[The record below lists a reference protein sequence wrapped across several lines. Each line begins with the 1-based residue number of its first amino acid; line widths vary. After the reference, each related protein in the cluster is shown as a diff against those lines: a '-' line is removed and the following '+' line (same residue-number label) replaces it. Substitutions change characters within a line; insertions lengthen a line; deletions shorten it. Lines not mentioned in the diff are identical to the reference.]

1 MIDLEQHPYKHY
13 LNSLVSGLIG
23 FLILFLLIILIKLFD
38 FLSGQN
44 DSFQIDLKDFLLSL
58 IGFGFLF
65 LVKHFEGLTIK
76 KF

>member
-1 MIDLEQHPYKHY
+1 MIKIEQSPYKHY
-13 LNSLVSGLIG
+13 LNSLGAGLIG

-65 LVKHFEGLTIK
+65 LVKHFEQFTIK